1 MPRILHFSD
10 LHIGTENYGRLN
22 PETGLSTRLED
33 FLRAFDFVV
42 DYALENDVD
51 LVLFTG
57 DAFKNRDPSPT
68 HQREFARRI
77 RRLIEADKPVFL
89 LVGNHDMPNSPT
101 RAHSLDI
108 YATLALDRV
117 HVGDRPNIHRIN
129 TAHGPVQVAALPWLT
144 RSRFLA
150 KEETQGL
157 SPEEIDRLIRDRL
170 EQLVY
175 KLVERINPDEPAI
188 LAAHL
193 TVEGAEW
200 GAERSVM
207 LGSDLTIPK
216 SVLAQEVFDYIA
228 LGHIHKHQVV
238 SHRPLMV
245 YAGSIERID
254 FGERNDPKGF
264 VVVDIE
270 RGKPPAWQFVETPT
284 RRLYEITLDVRAEP
298 DPMHAIHSALE
309 THDTADAIVKVVIHC
324 TPEQASLL
332 TEREIRTWLSDA
344 AHIAALRFETER
356 PNRLRLGDAA
366 TIADLDPRD
375 ALRRYFEA
383 QKYPRDESERLLRY
397 AEELFQE
404 EEA

>member
-42 DYALENDVD
+42 EYALDNDVD

-108 YATLALDRV
+108 YDTLGLDRIY
-117 HVGDRPNIHRIN
+117 VGAKPGLHYIN
-129 TAHGPVQVAALPWLT
+129 TAHGSVQVVALPWLT

-150 KEETQGL
+150 REETHGL

-175 KLVERINPDEPAI
+175 MLANQVNPDEPAI

-216 SVLAQEVFDYIA
+216 SVLAQEVFDYVA

-238 SHRPLMV
+238 AQRPLMI

-264 VVVDIE
+264 VVVEIE
-270 RGKPPAWQFVETPT
+270 RGKPPTWHFVETPT
-284 RRLYEITLDVRAEP
+284 RRLMEITLDVRAEP
-298 DPMHAIHSALE
+298 DPMLAIQSALA
-309 THDTADAIVKVVIHC
+309 TYDIADAIVKVVVHC

-332 TEREIRTWLSDA
+332 IERDIRTWLKDA
-344 AHIAALRFETER
+344 AYVAALRFEAER
-356 PNRLRLGDAA
+356 TNRLRLGDAA

-383 QKYPRDESERLLRY
+383 QKYTREESERLLQY